1 MTRSA
6 REIREEIIAT
16 VLRNGGHLASSLGA
30 VELSMAL
37 AEAFDPERDRV
48 VWDVGHQAYAW
59 KILTGRGGR
68 FGSIRTLGGLSPF
81 LDPAESPADAVANL
95 ASSAYVL
102 NEARPW
108 ISGDSAN
115 PRRAAVMGANFDA
128 INPVGTTFPAGRAA
142 VVILEEEPEDRT

>member
-81 LDPAESPADAVANL
+81 LDPAESPADAAVLRNVASCIRGEQEHMTIPVSSCSFI
-95 ASSAYVL
+95 ASFI
-102 NEARPW
+102 
-108 ISGDSAN
+108 ISC
-115 PRRAAVMGANFDA
+115 
-128 INPVGTTFPAGRAA
+128 PA
-142 VVILEEEPEDRT
+142 